1 MASVKYNTN
10 LQMFLT
16 QMLIYLIDNHHV
28 TREEFNELFE
38 VPSSK
43 FSQYMREF
51 EQMLEDLKMDI
62 IISKFK
68 RKEDVD
74 SLGNFKTNYY
84 YVTYIEPYK
93 FDYMDLSEDQYVK
106 YSMTIVY
113 LMLKNHQYV
122 TTSLLED
129 IFPNFNKKTMANL
142 KDKLS
147 LVIADDIGKN
157 EINSYI
163 LIDDE
168 DDF

>member
-1 MASVKYNTN
+1 MTSVKYNTT

-43 FSQYMREF
+43 FSQYMKEF

>member
-43 FSQYMREF
+43 FSQYMKEF
-51 EQMLEDLKMDI
+51 EQMIEDLKMDI

-113 LMLKNHQYV
+113 LMLKNHQYIK
-122 TTSLLED
+122 TSLLED

>member
-1 MASVKYNTN
+1 MTSVKYNTT

-28 TREEFNELFE
+28 TREEFNDLFE

-51 EQMLEDLKMDI
+51 GQMLEDLKMDI

-122 TTSLLED
+122 TTSILED

>member
-147 LVIADDIGKN
+147 LVVADDIGKN

-163 LIDDE
+163 FLDDE

>member
-16 QMLIYLIDNHHV
+16 QMLIYIIDNHHL

-122 TTSLLED
+122 TTSILED

>member
-122 TTSLLED
+122 TTSILED

>member
-1 MASVKYNTN
+1 MTVKYNTN

-43 FSQYMREF
+43 FSQYMKEF
-51 EQMLEDLKMDI
+51 KQMLEDLKMDI
-62 IISKFK
+62 ILSKFK
-68 RKEDVD
+68 RKEDED

-93 FDYMDLSEDQYVK
+93 FDYMDLNEEKLIK

-147 LVIADDIGKN
+147 LVVADDIGKN

-163 LIDDE
+163 FLDDE

>member
-1 MASVKYNTN
+1 MTSVKYNTT

-43 FSQYMREF
+43 FSQYMKEF

-122 TTSLLED
+122 TTSILED

-163 LIDDE
+163 FLDDE

>member
-1 MASVKYNTN
+1 MTSVKYNTT

-16 QMLIYLIDNHHV
+16 QRLIYLIDNHHV

-43 FSQYMREF
+43 FSQYMKEF
-51 EQMLEDLKMDI
+51 NQMLEDLKMDI
-62 IISKFK
+62 ILSKFK
-68 RKEDVD
+68 RKEDED
-74 SLGNFKTNYY
+74 SLGNFKTNYS

-93 FDYMDLSEDQYVK
+93 FDYMDLNEEKLIK

-147 LVIADDIGKN
+147 LVVADDIGKN

-163 LIDDE
+163 FLDDE